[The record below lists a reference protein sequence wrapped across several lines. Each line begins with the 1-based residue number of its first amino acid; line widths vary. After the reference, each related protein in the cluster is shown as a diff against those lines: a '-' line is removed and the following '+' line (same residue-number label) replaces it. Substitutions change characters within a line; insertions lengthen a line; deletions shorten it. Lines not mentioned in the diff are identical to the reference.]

1 VVQFGTR
8 GAQYGE
14 ALEIV
19 KAIQVLRVGQ
29 KKDTEFREELAEMR
43 ATWKAKRNFI
53 KLLATLG

>member
-1 VVQFGTR
+1 VSAGTR

-19 KAIQVLRVGQ
+19 KAIQRLRAAQ
-29 KKDTEFREELAEMR
+29 DKDALFQQELAELR
-43 ATWKAKRNFI
+43 AMWRAKRNFI